1 MPWVLFNLDQARKMA
16 EGQRC
21 REHAGNNALTL
32 IAHFTLGQ
40 IQLEFVDVAPAPV
53 LPGLK

>member
-1 MPWVLFNLDQARKMA
+1 MHFSVDQARKLA
-16 EGQRC
+16 EGHRC
-21 REHAGNNALTL
+21 REHGGNNGLRS

-40 IQLEFVDVAPAPV
+40 IQFEFVDVAPAPV

>member
-1 MPWVLFNLDQARKMA
+1 MLFNLDQARKMA